1 LRPGTGKVKY
11 SLATYN
17 RVGGNCQGTTALAIY
32 RNCNCPSS
40 SSQRFRFSLYN
51 SPVRILFLN
60 LYYPPDASATAKMAK
75 IVVDALAVNHEVTVL
90 CGRPSY
96 DPTERRPWRLYQ
108 SEHIDKVRIIRVG
121 STAYQRVQMKK
132 RILNY
137 LTYVLLAVPC
147 ALLIPCD
154 VILAMTD
161 PPFEGIVG
169 AFVATLQDRPYV
181 YNIRDLYPDM
191 AVGGSIVKPGLLARI
206 WEQLHRWALRRASKV
221 IVLGEDM
228 RNRILA
234 KGVASSYIMIV
245 RDGAEISKSSNPPAS
260 TDDSVVKAIREG
272 FRFVLLH
279 AGNLGFYGAWDTLI
293 QGARLLANDGI
304 GLVFVGDGAQRES
317 LQAACAS
324 VPNVRFLPF
333 FPASKIPSVLAAA
346 DAHVITIKRG
356 LEGVVV
362 PSKLYGILAAGKPI
376 VAVAPAECDV
386 VSLGKRN
393 GFVVSADPNN
403 PAQFA
408 ECVRKIASDPPR
420 LRKMAEAAAATAP
433 EYERTRELQKLIAVI
448 ESTQP

>member
-1 LRPGTGKVKY
+1 M
-11 SLATYN
+11 
-17 RVGGNCQGTTALAIY
+17 
-32 RNCNCPSS
+32 
-40 SSQRFRFSLYN
+40 
-51 SPVRILFLN
+51 RILLLN
-60 LYYPPDASATAKMAK
+60 LYYPPDTSATAKMAK
-75 IVVDALAVNHEVTVL
+75 IVADALAVNHDVTIL

-96 DPTERRPWRLYQ
+96 EPTERRPWRFYQ
-108 SEHIDKVRIIRVG
+108 KEHAGRVRIIRVG
-121 STAYQRVQMKK
+121 STAYLRVQMKK

-137 LTYVLLAVPC
+137 LTYVLLAIPC

-169 AFVATLQDRPYV
+169 AFVAMLQDRPYV

-191 AVGGSIVKPGLLARI
+191 AVGGSIVKPGLLARV
-206 WEQLHRWALRRASKV
+206 WEQLHRWALRRACKV

-234 KGVASSYIMIV
+234 KGVNPSNVVIA
-245 RDGAEISKSSNPPAS
+245 RDGAEISSSSSPLAS
-260 TDDSVVKAIREG
+260 PDDSVVKAIREG

-279 AGNLGFYGAWDTLI
+279 AGNLGFYGAWDTLV
-293 QGARLLANDGI
+293 QGARLLAKDGI
-304 GLVFVGDGAQRES
+304 GLVFVGDGAQKES
-317 LQAACAS
+317 LKAACAGI
-324 VPNVRFLPF
+324 PNVRFLPF
-333 FPASKIPSVLAAA
+333 FPTTKVPAVLAAP

-393 GFVVSADPNN
+393 GFAVSADPND
-403 PAQFA
+403 PLQFA
-408 ECVRKIASDPPR
+408 ECVRTVALDPSR

-433 EYERTRELQKLIAVI
+433 EYERTRELQKLITVI
-448 ESTQP
+448 ENAKP